1 MNPTMYSNDNLDG
14 YDYLSADLERQV
26 ATATPHQL
34 VLIMFE
40 GLMDELV
47 RAKSHIQAKRYEQK
61 AHSINRC
68 IDILNALSSALNIE
82 QGGELA
88 ANLASLYD
96 YAVRCLYEASHQLS
110 VDKVTEV
117 ELLLTEI
124 EAGWREMAV

>member
-1 MNPTMYSNDNLDG
+1 MYSNDNLDG

-34 VLIMFE
+34 VLIMFS

-47 RAKSHIQAKRYEQK
+47 RAKSHIHAKRYEQK
-61 AHSINRC
+61 AQSINRC
-68 IDILNALSSALNIE
+68 IDILNALSSALDLE

-88 ANLASLYD
+88 KSLANLYD

-110 VDKVTEV
+110 IEKITEV
-117 ELLLTEI
+117 EALLTEI
-124 EAGWREMAV
+124 EAGWCEMAV

>member
-1 MNPTMYSNDNLDG
+1 MYSNDNLDG

-34 VLIMFE
+34 VLIMFG

-61 AHSINRC
+61 ANSINRC
-68 IDILNALSSALNIE
+68 IDILNALSSALNVE

-88 ANLASLYD
+88 STLASLYD
-96 YAVRCLYEASHQLS
+96 YSVRCLYEASHQLS
-110 VDKVTEV
+110 IDKITEV
-117 ELLLTEI
+117 EQLLGEI
-124 EAGWREMAV
+124 ETGWREMAV

>member
-1 MNPTMYSNDNLDG
+1 MYSNDTLDG

-34 VLIMFE
+34 VLIMFS

-47 RAKSHIQAKRYEQK
+47 RAKSHIHAKRYEQK

-68 IDILNALSSALNIE
+68 IDILNALSSALDLE

-88 ANLASLYD
+88 KSLASLYD

-110 VDKVTEV
+110 IEKIAEV
-117 ELLLTEI
+117 EALLAEI

>member
-1 MNPTMYSNDNLDG
+1 MYSNDNLDG

-34 VLIMFE
+34 VLIMFS

-47 RAKSHIQAKRYEQK
+47 RAKSHIHAKRYEQK

-68 IDILNALSSALNIE
+68 IDILNALSSALDLE

-88 ANLASLYD
+88 KSLASLYD

-110 VDKVTEV
+110 IEKIAEV
-117 ELLLTEI
+117 EALLAEI

>member
-1 MNPTMYSNDNLDG
+1 MYSNDNLDG

-34 VLIMFE
+34 VLIMFS

-47 RAKSHIQAKRYEQK
+47 RAKSHIHAKRYEQK

-68 IDILNALSSALNIE
+68 IDILNALSSALDLE

-88 ANLASLYD
+88 KSLASLYD

-110 VDKVTEV
+110 IEKIAEV
-117 ELLLTEI
+117 EALLAEI
-124 EAGWREMAV
+124 ESGWREMAV

>member
-1 MNPTMYSNDNLDG
+1 MYSNDTLDG

-34 VLIMFE
+34 VMIMFS

-47 RAKSHIQAKRYEQK
+47 RAKSHIHAKRYEQK

-68 IDILNALSSALNIE
+68 IDILNALSSALDLE

-88 ANLASLYD
+88 KSLASLYD

-110 VDKVTEV
+110 IEKINEV
-117 ELLLTEI
+117 EALLAEI

>member
-1 MNPTMYSNDNLDG
+1 MYNNDSVNG

-34 VLIMFE
+34 VLIMFN

-47 RAKSHIQAKRYEQK
+47 RAKSHITAKRYEQK
-61 AHSINRC
+61 ATSINRC
-68 IDILNALSSALNIE
+68 IDILNALSSALNME
-82 QGGELA
+82 QGGDLA
-88 ANLASLYD
+88 VSLASLYD

-110 VDKVTEV
+110 VEKITEV
-117 ELLLTEI
+117 ERLLGEI